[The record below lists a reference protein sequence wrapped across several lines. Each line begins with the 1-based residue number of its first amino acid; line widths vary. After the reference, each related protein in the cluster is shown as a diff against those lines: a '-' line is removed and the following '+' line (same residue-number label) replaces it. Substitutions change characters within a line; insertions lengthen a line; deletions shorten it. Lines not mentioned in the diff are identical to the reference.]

1 MINILL
7 VPFLFLIKT
16 ILVLAI
22 WVVVADVV
30 ISWLFI
36 ANVFNAN
43 NRFLIMLFDTL
54 ERLTN
59 AMLSPIRKRLP
70 CMVGSLDLSP
80 VILILAL
87 TFLEN
92 IIIRFIYHLEK
103 LV

>member
-1 MINILL
+1 MIDILL

-22 WVVVADVV
+22 WVVIADV
-30 ISWLFI
+30 IINWLFI
-36 ANVFNAN
+36 ANIFNAN
-43 NRFLIMLFDTL
+43 NRFLVVLVDTL

-59 AMLSPIRKRLP
+59 AMLSPIRKSLP

-80 VILILAL
+80 VVLILAL

-92 IIIRFIYHLEK
+92 IVIRIILRLA
-103 LV
+103 

>member
-1 MINILL
+1 MIDILL
-7 VPFLFLIKT
+7 VPFLLLVQT

-22 WVVVADVV
+22 WVVIADVV
-30 ISWLFI
+30 INWLFI

-43 NRFLIMLFDTL
+43 NRFLIMLVDTL

-59 AMLSPIRKRLP
+59 AMLSPIRRTLP

-92 IIIRFIYHLEK
+92 VVIRIIK

>member
-1 MINILL
+1 MIDILL
-7 VPFLFLIKT
+7 VPFLLLVQT

-22 WVVVADVV
+22 WVVIADVV
-30 ISWLFI
+30 INWLFI

-43 NRFLIMLFDTL
+43 NRFLIILVDTL

-59 AMLSPIRKRLP
+59 AMLSPIRRTLP

-80 VILILAL
+80 VVLILAL

-92 IIIRFIYHLEK
+92 VVIRIIK